1 MASIIDCPEQQT
13 DLCNQLTKEITPEQ
27 RAAEYAAVDKEL
39 MLEANWLEKDQLP
52 SETLV

>member
-39 MLEANWLEKDQLP
+39 MLEANRLEKDQLP